1 MRRSQGRNFANDA
14 MRRGK
19 TCKSVEEAGKKEDE
33 AVVYK
38 SKIEKQQVNP
48 SSIVKERWHAVSI
61 VGASDACPSAT
72 ELRARRLLPQDAAR
86 LPMLTCAWPLKC
98 RCVYRHYAD
107 RRATPRRASELGRPW
122 RAVVPERRQVHGQRA
137 DD

>member
-19 TCKSVEEAGKKEDE
+19 TCKSVEEAGKKEDG

-48 SSIVKERWHAVSI
+48 SSIVKERWHAVSV
-61 VGASDACPSAT
+61 VGASEACLPT
-72 ELRARRLLPQDAAR
+72 YRRLDLA
-86 LPMLTCAWPLKC
+86 
-98 RCVYRHYAD
+98 
-107 RRATPRRASELGRPW
+107 
-122 RAVVPERRQVHGQRA
+122 
-137 DD
+137 

>member
-1 MRRSQGRNFANDA
+1 

-72 ELRARRLLPQDAAR
+72 ELLDY
-86 LPMLTCAWPLKC
+86 
-98 RCVYRHYAD
+98 RC
-107 RRATPRRASELGRPW
+107 
-122 RAVVPERRQVHGQRA
+122 
-137 DD
+137 